1 MKVYIQNL
9 YGIKDGR
16 KSYYRKQ
23 GIGCFDFVNSKDF
36 ASDLTKEET
45 ENILNYSEWYMK
57 QYNADKISV
66 ENE

>member
-36 ASDLTKEET
+36 AYDLTKEET
-45 ENILNYSEWYMK
+45 EKILMQLYVP
-57 QYNADKISV
+57 AI
-66 ENE
+66 

>member
-23 GIGCFDFVNSKDF
+23 GINCFDFVNSKDF

-45 ENILNYSEWYMK
+45 EKILNYAEWYMI
-57 QYNADKISV
+57 QYNADTISV
-66 ENE
+66 EK